1 MTRLTDLDWD
11 LLEQI
16 DDGEAVNLP
25 PESAVRLMA
34 AQFILLRHDR
44 TPLIT
49 GLGRDAVLRRQYNFA
64 PPSPDGP
71 RAHLPDEASS

>member
-1 MTRLTDLDWD
+1 MQRLTELDWD

-16 DDGEAVNLP
+16 DDGEPVNLP
-25 PESAVRLMA
+25 PDSAVRLMSA
-34 AQFILLRHDR
+34 KFIILRHDR

-49 GLGRDAVLRRQYNFA
+49 GLGRDAVLRKQYNFA

-71 RAHLPDEASS
+71 PARLPDEASG